1 MAKKRR
7 ARGKAARGE
16 KSASSSRPS
25 ALSIL
30 WIVIKAPFK
39 GLWWSVKK
47 IASLFLFSKEKAE
60 QFSIKQHRKELSKSS
75 AYASFDVIES
85 SDGTWQAFENRLLSK
100 KSTIGIILGARGS
113 GKTGLGMRLLENA
126 HAKTKRTC
134 YCMGFHEET
143 LPSYLQSISRLE
155 EAKKDSFILI
165 DEGGILYSARKS
177 MSEANKI
184 LSEALL
190 IARHNDLS
198 IIFISQNSANLEI
211 NALRQADY
219 LLLKPSSLL
228 QLDFERQKIKDI
240 YEASLGGFQKH
251 KETRG
256 LTYVYSSEFQGF
268 ISNSLP
274 SFWTSKVSKSFRR
287 DGK

>member
-1 MAKKRR
+1 MAKKQG
-7 ARGKAARGE
+7 AKPKDVPKNANN
-16 KSASSSRPS
+16 PP
-25 ALSIL
+25 L
-30 WIVIKAPFK
+30 WWCIVRAPFK
-39 GLWWSVKK
+39 ALWWLAKK
-47 IASLFLFSKEKAE
+47 IGNLFSFSKERAE
-60 QFSIKQHRKELSKSS
+60 QFSVKQHRKELSKES
-75 AYASFDVIES
+75 AYFSFQVIETIE
-85 SDGTWQAFENRLLSK
+85 GNWQAFEDKLLSN

-126 HAKTKRTC
+126 RAKTRRTC

-143 LPSYLQSISRLE
+143 LPSWLQSISKLE
-155 EAKKDSFILI
+155 EANKDSFILI

-228 QLDFERQKIKDI
+228 QKDFERQKIKDI
-240 YEASLGGFQKH
+240 YEASSTGFQKH
-251 KETRG
+251 KNRDG
-256 LTYVYSSEFQGF
+256 LTYAYSTEFQGF
-268 ISNSLP
+268 FSNPLP
-274 SFWTSKVSKSFRR
+274 SFWTSKVSKSFR
-287 DGK
+287 KENK